1 MSDQAFDP
9 RRFGKTARN
18 EQRKL
23 VATSFNTVGLAV
35 LGIGFLT
42 PALTGEP
49 LSRAPQ
55 DRARIR
61 YIADGSYYR
70 PAYPRDHGGVK

>member
-49 LSRAPQ
+49 LSRAPFKIVLVFAILLTAHIIAQ
-55 DRARIR
+55 RIL
-61 YIADGSYYR
+61 ATMEE
-70 PAYPRDHGGVK
+70 